1 MFSRDGEILRGNRQA
16 VKNCCCFMF
25 SMFEHPLYPC
35 YASRMQRTD
44 LDLYTDYLLSTF
56 DAATATGLS
65 AMVEGEV
72 SHDRVTR
79 FLSGQDFT
87 SKDLW
92 QHVKPMVRSVEN
104 SDGVLIFVDTIQE
117 KAWTD
122 ENELMCWHFDH
133 VSGRSV
139 RGINLLNALY
149 YANGTSI
156 PVAFELVKK
165 PIQYCDLATRQLKRR
180 SEVTKNELMRAMIDT
195 CIRNELKF
203 RFVLMESWF
212 SATEN
217 FEFITGKD
225 RHFIAALKDN
235 RLIAVTEQDR
245 KDKRFV
251 RVEDLDLPEQT
262 VVCGWL
268 KGYAKEVL
276 VVRQVFTNKDGSTG
290 KLHLASSD
298 LKCGYDDITTTY
310 KKRWQV
316 EVFHK
321 SLKSNASLA
330 KSPTRTLRTQSN
342 HVFLAICAAF
352 KLECLGLKN
361 KLSPFAL
368 CRKLLINASRS
379 AYVQLL
385 QMQTAA

>member
-1 MFSRDGEILRGNRQA
+1 LLLLVQRYD
-16 VKNCCCFMF
+16 
-25 SMFEHPLYPC
+25 HPLWHC
-35 YASRMQRTD
+35 YASPKQRAD
-44 LDLYTDYLLSTF
+44 LDLYTDYLLSAF
-56 DAATATGLS
+56 GAATAAGLS

-79 FLSGQDFT
+79 FLSGEDFT

-92 QHVKPMVRSVEN
+92 RHVKPVVRSIEA
-104 SDGVLIFVDTIQE
+104 SDGVLIFDDTIQE

-122 ENELMCWHFDH
+122 ENELMCWHYDH
-133 VSGRSV
+133 VSGLNV

-149 YANGTSI
+149 HCNGTSI

-165 PIQYCDLATRQLKRR
+165 PIQYCDLATHQLKRR
-180 SEVTKNELMRAMIDT
+180 SEVTKNELMREMIDT

-203 RFVLMESWF
+203 RFVLMDSWF
-212 SATEN
+212 LATEN

-251 RVEDLDLPEQT
+251 RVEDLNLPEQT
-262 VVCGWL
+262 VVRGWL
-268 KGYAKEVL
+268 KSYAKEVL
-276 VVRQVFTNKDGSTG
+276 AVRQVFTNKDGSTG

-298 LKCGYDDITTTY
+298 LTCGYDAITTNY

-321 SLKSNASLA
+321 SLKSNANLV

-342 HVFLAICAAF
+342 HVFLSICAAF
-352 KLECLGLKN
+352 KLECLSLKN

-368 CRKLLINASRS
+368 CRKLLINAS
-379 AYVQLL
+379 
-385 QMQTAA
+385 